1 MKLLQFAATGAFLLA
16 QGLASAQGNYPNKP
30 ITLVVGFP
38 PGGGADAVARPL
50 AEALG
55 KELGQP
61 VILDNRAGAGTTI
74 ASTFVSRA
82 APDGYT
88 LYMAGVSHLGPDK
101 ILYKSTPYSASSFTP
116 ITRWTRTPLI
126 LAVNTASGIN
136 STRDLIDK
144 AKANPDGLFYTSSG
158 AGGAPHLA
166 ALQFLNSTGTKMTHL
181 PFKGG
186 APAVQAVAAGDAQLT
201 FGTPPS
207 IIPLAQTGKVKMV
220 AVTSSNRSS
229 SFQELP
235 SISEAGVKNY
245 DYTFWFG
252 LFGPAKMPRE
262 IVDRLA
268 AASAKMLNDP
278 AIRAKLAAGG
288 NEASP
293 SKNAAEFAAWAQA
306 EAKLATELTIQS
318 GAKLD

>member
-1 MKLLQFAATGAFLLA
+1 MKVLQLAATGAFLLA
-16 QGLASAQGNYPNKP
+16 HGLASAQAYPSKP
-30 ITLVVGFP
+30 ITLVLGFP

-55 KELGQP
+55 RELGQP
-61 VILDNRAGAGTTI
+61 VIVDNKPGGGTTI
-74 ASTFVSRA
+74 ASNFVSRA

-88 LYMAGVSHLGPDK
+88 IYMSGVSHMGPDK
-101 ILYKSTPYSASSFTP
+101 VLYKNTTYSASSFTP

-126 LAVNTASGIN
+126 LAVSAESGIN
-136 STRDLIDK
+136 NTKDLIEK
-144 AKANPDGLFYTSSG
+144 AKAKPEGLFYTSSG

-166 ALQFLNSTGTKMTHL
+166 ALQFMNATGVKMTHI

-186 APAVQAVAAGDAQLT
+186 APAVQAVASGDAQLT

-207 IIPLAQTGKVKMV
+207 IIPLAQSGKVKMI
-220 AVTSSNRSS
+220 AVTSTSRSG
-229 SFQELP
+229 SFPELP
-235 SISEAGVKNY
+235 TIVESGVKNY

-252 LFGPAKMPRE
+252 LFGPAKMPLE
-262 IVDRLA
+262 AVNRLA
-268 AASAKMLNDP
+268 EASAKVLSDP
-278 AIRAKLAAGG
+278 AMRAKLAAGG

-293 SKNAAEFAAWAQA
+293 SKDAAEFASWTAA
-306 EAKLATELTIQS
+306 EAKLATELTVQS

>member
-1 MKLLQFAATGAFLLA
+1 MKMLHLAATAAFLWA
-16 QGLASAQGNYPNKP
+16 HGIASAEGAYPTRP

-50 AEALG
+50 AEAIG

-61 VILDNRAGAGTTI
+61 IIVENKPGAGTTI
-74 ASTFVSRA
+74 ASALVSRA

-88 LYMAGVSHLGPDK
+88 VYMAGVSHMGPDK
-101 ILYKSTPYSASSFTP
+101 VLYKNTTYSAANFTP
-116 ITRWTRTPLI
+116 IARWTRTPLI
-126 LAVNTASGIN
+126 LAVSTASGIG
-136 STRDLIDK
+136 STRDLIEK
-144 AKANPDGLFYTSSG
+144 ARANPEDLFYTSSG

-166 ALQFLNSTGTKMTHL
+166 ALQFLNATGTKMTHL

-207 IIPLAQTGKVKMV
+207 IIPLAQSGKVKMI
-220 AVTSSNRSS
+220 AVTSSSRSS
-229 SFQELP
+229 SFPELP
-235 SISEAGVKNY
+235 SIREAGVKDY

-268 AASAKMLNDP
+268 AASAKVLNDP
-278 AIRAKLAAGG
+278 AMRAKLAAGG

-293 SKNAAEFAAWAQA
+293 SKDPAEFAAFAQA
-306 EAKLATELTIQS
+306 EATLSTELTVQS

>member
-1 MKLLQFAATGAFLLA
+1 MKLVQLAATGALLLA
-16 QGLASAQGNYPNKP
+16 HGVVCAQGNYPSRP

-61 VILDNRAGAGTTI
+61 VIVDNKPGGGTTI

-88 LYMAGVSHLGPDK
+88 IYMAGVSHMGPDK
-101 ILYKSTPYSASSFTP
+101 VLYKTTPYTAANFTP

-126 LAVNTASGIN
+126 LAVNAGSGIN
-136 STRDLIDK
+136 STRELIDK
-144 AKANPDGLFYTSSG
+144 AKANPEGLFYTSSG

-166 ALQFLNSTGTKMTHL
+166 ALQFQNSTGVKMTHL
-181 PFKGG
+181 PYKGG

-207 IIPLAQTGKVKMV
+207 IIPLAQGGKVKMV
-220 AVTSSNRSS
+220 AVTSASRSG
-229 SFQELP
+229 SFPDLP
-235 SISEAGVKNY
+235 SISEAGVKDY

-268 AASAKMLNDP
+268 EASAKVLNEPDM
-278 AIRAKLAAGG
+278 RAKLAAGG

-293 SKNAAEFAAWAQA
+293 SKNAAEFAAWTRE
-306 EAKLATELTIQS
+306 EAKLSTELTIQS
-318 GAKLD
+318 GAKID

>member
-1 MKLLQFAATGAFLLA
+1 MKPLQLVATGAFLLA
-16 QGLASAQGNYPNKP
+16 HGFASAQASYPSKP
-30 ITLVVGFP
+30 ITLVLGFP

-55 KELGQP
+55 RELGQA
-61 VILDNRAGAGTTI
+61 VIVENKPGAGTTI

-88 LYMAGVSHLGPDK
+88 IYMAGVSHMGPDK
-101 ILYKSTPYSASSFTP
+101 VLYKNTTYSASSFTS
-116 ITRWTRTPLI
+116 IARWTRTPLI
-126 LAVNTASGIN
+126 LAVSGASGIN
-136 STRDLIDK
+136 STKDLIDK
-144 AKANPDGLFYTSSG
+144 AKANPEGLFYTSSG

-166 ALQFLNSTGTKMTHL
+166 ALQFMNATGVKMTHL

-207 IIPLAQTGKVKMV
+207 IIPLAQTGKVKMI
-220 AVTSSNRSS
+220 AVTSANRSS
-229 SFQELP
+229 SFPELP
-235 SISEAGVKNY
+235 SIAEAGVKDY

-262 IVDRLA
+262 IVNRLA
-268 AASAKMLNDP
+268 EASAKVLGDP
-278 AIRAKLAAGG
+278 AMRAKLAAGG

-293 SKNAAEFAAWAQA
+293 SKNAAEFAAWTQA
-306 EAKLATELTIQS
+306 EAKLATELTVQS

>member
-1 MKLLQFAATGAFLLA
+1 MKALQLVAVGAFLLA
-16 QGLASAQGNYPNKP
+16 HGAASAQASYPTKP
-30 ITLVVGFP
+30 ITLVLGFP

-55 KELGQP
+55 RELGQA
-61 VILDNRAGAGTTI
+61 VIVENKPGAGTTI
-74 ASTFVSRA
+74 ASTFVARA

-88 LYMAGVSHLGPDK
+88 IYMAGVSHMGPDK
-101 ILYKSTPYSASSFTP
+101 VLYKNTTYSASSFTS
-116 ITRWTRTPLI
+116 IARWTRTPLI
-126 LAVNTASGIN
+126 LAVSSASGIH
-136 STRDLIDK
+136 STKDLIDK
-144 AKANPDGLFYTSSG
+144 AKANPEGLFYTSSG

-166 ALQFLNSTGTKMTHL
+166 ALQFMNATGAKMTHL

-207 IIPLAQTGKVKMV
+207 IIPLAQTGKVKMI
-220 AVTSSNRSS
+220 AVTSANRSG
-229 SFQELP
+229 SFPELP
-235 SISEAGVKNY
+235 SIAEAGVKDY

-252 LFGPAKMPRE
+252 LFGPAKMPPE
-262 IVDRLA
+262 IVNRLA
-268 AASAKMLNDP
+268 EASAKVLGDP
-278 AIRAKLAAGG
+278 AMRAKLAAGG

-293 SKNAAEFAAWAQA
+293 SKNAAEFAAWTQA
-306 EAKLATELTIQS
+306 EAKLSTELTVQS